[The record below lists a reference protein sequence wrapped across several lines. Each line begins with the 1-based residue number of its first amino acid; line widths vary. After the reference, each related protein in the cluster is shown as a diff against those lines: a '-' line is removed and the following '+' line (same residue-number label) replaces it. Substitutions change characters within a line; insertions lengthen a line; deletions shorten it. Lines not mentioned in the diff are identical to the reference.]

1 MFPHNL
7 FSLAPR
13 AKSVRESKGHAVG
26 GASFRRG
33 GRWSSPL
40 LFSTLV
46 FATLGANAALAALST
61 TSGPSATASTLAAD
75 REALANLPSATRG
88 AAVAATDSA
97 IIVTGGDEHGALN
110 GRVDRLDLATGE
122 WTRLTEAVVPRR
134 FGAAVLVGEWLVIA
148 GGRNDVGPE
157 ATTEL
162 VNIRTAEVLVG
173 APLPTP
179 RWNAGMALHKGLV
192 YVAGGT
198 HGWARLEVV
207 EAYDI
212 EDDRWLAQPSLTVE
226 RDAGLVEIDGAL
238 YAIGGYAGKGK
249 GATRVVE
256 QLIEDDDQPPHFA
269 VVGAL
274 AMPMSAFGIAAQ
286 KGRAVLFGDF
296 ANASHVV
303 AFTPS
308 TGATDLVKTTFTPRR
323 QAAAVATDEGY
334 VVVGGRLVSGQL
346 SSTVERIRLR

>member
-7 FSLAPR
+7 VALAPR
-13 AKSVRESKGHAVG
+13 AEMVRESKVLTVG

-33 GRWSSPL
+33 GRNASPL
-40 LFSTLV
+40 LLSMLV
-46 FATLGANAALAALST
+46 VALGATDAHAALST
-61 TSGPSATASTLAAD
+61 TGGPAATATTVRAQ
-75 REALANLPSATRG
+75 REALEPLPAGTRG
-88 AAVAATDSA
+88 AAVAATDA
-97 IIVTGGDEHGALN
+97 ALFVTGGDEKGALS
-110 GRVDRLDLATGE
+110 GRVDRLDLATGT
-122 WTRLTEAVVPRR
+122 WTRLTDAVVPRR
-134 FGAAVLVGEWLVIA
+134 FGSAVLVGEWLVIA

-162 VNIRTAEVLVG
+162 VHVRTGEVLVG

-179 RWNAGMALHKGLV
+179 RWNAGMAVHNGLV

-198 HGWARLEVV
+198 HGWARLEIV

-212 EDDRWLAQPSLTVE
+212 EADRWLAQPSLTVA
-226 RDAGLVEIDGAL
+226 RDAGLVSIDGAL

-256 QLIEDDDQPPHFA
+256 RLVEDGDRSPHFS

-274 AMPMSAFGIAAQ
+274 AFPMSAFAIAAQ
-286 KGRAVLFGDF
+286 NGRAVLFGDF
-296 ANASHVV
+296 ASASRVV
-303 AFTPS
+303 AFTPA
-308 TGATDLVKTTFTPRR
+308 TGATALVKTAFTPRR
-323 QAAAVATDEGY
+323 QAAAAATNQGF

-346 SSTVERIRLR
+346 SQTVERFLVR